1 MGLPG
6 NRSRCVVVTALSLS
20 LGIGPAWAD
29 TAIFFAT
36 LSGSSEVPPNSSA
49 GTGTASLVVDT
60 DTLVAN
66 YSLAFAG
73 LSGTQT
79 SAHFHHAPP
88 GVIGVVEFPLPVG
101 SPVSGTW
108 AMTAAQYGELVD
120 GAIYVNVHTSA
131 YPGGEIRGQM
141 ALAQVVGTESSTF
154 GAVKTL
160 FR

>member
-1 MGLPG
+1 MQFLGNHAPGAAAALLLGL
-6 NRSRCVVVTALSLS
+6 SA
-20 LGIGPAWAD
+20 GPAMSD
-29 TAIFFAT
+29 TAIYFAT
-36 LSGSSEVPPNSSA
+36 LSGASEVPPNPSA

-60 DTLVAN
+60 DTLVGT
-66 YSLAFAG
+66 YFLAFSG

-108 AMTAAQYGELVD
+108 VLTPAQYAELTD
-120 GAIYVNVHTSA
+120 GAIYVNVHSTA
-131 YPGGEIRGQM
+131 HPGGEIRGQM
-141 ALAQVVGTESSTF
+141 ALTQVVGTQSSTF